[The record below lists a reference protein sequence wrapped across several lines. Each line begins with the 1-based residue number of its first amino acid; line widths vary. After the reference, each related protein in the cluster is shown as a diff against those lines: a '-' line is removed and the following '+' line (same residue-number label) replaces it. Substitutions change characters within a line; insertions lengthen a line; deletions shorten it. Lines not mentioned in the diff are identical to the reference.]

1 VQLLVAQKYPVET
14 ALAAAICIGYARV
27 SRELLAGSRCLQ
39 LPAETQTILAEPTAR
54 TAGSFSSPCATYLQ
68 PTWLTS
74 V

>member
-1 VQLLVAQKYPVET
+1 VQFLVAQEYPVET
-14 ALAAAICIGYARV
+14 ALPSAIRIGHARV
-27 SRELLAGSRCLQ
+27 SRELLTGSRCLQ
-39 LPAETQTILAEPTAR
+39 LPADTQTILAEPTAC